1 MLRIVCLLLLLPLA
15 ACQWQTKPTN
25 AVELRPLSNEER
37 QQYRAQAE
45 QLFEEYYQFELEQ
58 SPVLRS
64 RLGLHGQFEWDDLS
78 QEARDQRTAYYQEL
92 RQQLQAI
99 REDALDAPTLAS
111 YRTLLA
117 QLEHELLLL
126 PFQQHGYEF
135 SQLHGWHTEVV
146 DVLINHHP
154 VSSIA
159 EVQDYIT
166 RLQGIPALFN
176 RWQENISAAEEQGIV
191 PPAFVFEP
199 VQQSIAAITRG
210 EPFDTNG
217 ISPLWA
223 DFSRKLDAL
232 QLYPSTRALLER
244 RARSAMQ
251 QQVLPAYKRLQKQ
264 LQELARRAPAHQSA
278 ADLDDG
284 LRYYQ
289 LQLGWYSD
297 SNADANQIHQ
307 LGLTEV
313 SRIQQEIRQLMPALG
328 YTGERQNLSD
338 FFRWMEERSERF
350 SNDDL
355 GRDAFLGLQRTR
367 LQQLA
372 ERLPWYFTQ
381 LPQTPLAIRMVEDY
395 RQSNTPVAF
404 YQPPALDGSRPGLY
418 YVNPTRLN
426 DLPRYR
432 LAALA
437 FHEALPGHHLQISLA
452 QENEQLPP
460 FRRILHSPAFT
471 EGWALYAEKLAGEMG
486 VYEGPQEEY
495 GRLVQELWRAV
506 RLVLDTGLHAKGW
519 SREQALQY
527 QLDNTPFS
535 ATDTNAMISRYLVLP
550 GQAVAYSMGE
560 QRLWSIRRAIQNR
573 LGSRFDL
580 ARFHTALLSGGSMPL
595 DVLEEQMKLWAGQQ
609 R

>member
-1 MLRIVCLLLLLPLA
+1 MLRIFCLLLSLSLA
-15 ACQWQTKPTN
+15 ACHGPLRPSGL
-25 AVELRPLSNEER
+25 ADLRPLSNEER
-37 QQYRAQAE
+37 LQQQALTE
-45 QLFEEYYQFELEQ
+45 QLFEDYYQFELEQ

-64 RLGLHGQFEWDDLS
+64 KLGLRGQFEWDDLS
-78 QEARDQRTAYYQEL
+78 LEAREQRLEFYQSL

-99 REDALDAPTLAS
+99 RDDALGAATLAS

-117 QLEHELLLL
+117 QLEHELLML
-126 PFQQHGYEF
+126 PFQYHQYEF
-135 SQLHGWHTEVV
+135 SQLDGWHTRVV
-146 DVLINHHP
+146 DVLTNHHP

-159 EVQDYIT
+159 EAQDYIT
-166 RLQGIPALFN
+166 RLQGIPALFT

-210 EPFDTNG
+210 VPFDNQG
-217 ISPLWA
+217 VSPLWA

-244 RARSAMQ
+244 RARSALQ

-264 LQELARRAPAHQSA
+264 LQELAQRAPAHQSA
-278 ADLDDG
+278 ADLRDG

-289 LQLGWYSD
+289 LLLGWYSD
-297 SNADANQIHQ
+297 SSADADQIHQ

-328 YTGERQNLSD
+328 YNGERQDLSA
-338 FFRWMEERSERF
+338 FFRWMEEQTKRF

-355 GRDAFLGLQRTR
+355 GRDAFVGLQRTR

-395 RQSNTPVAF
+395 RLSNTPVAF
-404 YQPPALDGSRPGLY
+404 YQPPSLDGRRPGLY

-432 LAALA
+432 LAALT
-437 FHEALPGHHLQISLA
+437 FHEALPGHHLQIALA
-452 QENEQLPP
+452 QENEQLPA
-460 FRRILHSPAFT
+460 FRRIMHNPAFT

-486 VYEGPQEEY
+486 GYVNTEEEY
-495 GRLVQELWRAV
+495 GRLIQELWRAV

-535 ATDTNAMISRYLVLP
+535 RDDTDAMINRYLVLP
-550 GQAVAYSMGE
+550 GQAVSYKMGE
-560 QRLWSIRRAIQNR
+560 LRLWSIRRQIQSR

-580 ARFHTALLSGGSMPL
+580 AHFHTALLNQGSMPL
-595 DVLEEQMKLWAGQQ
+595 DVLEEQMKLWAAQQ